1 MVPRQHVLIALLLAA
16 LLSVK
21 AGAEDRVF
29 SMAERQLCAATCE
42 KQLTCAGQIQQ
53 RELIAGCIGACEVA
67 LRTGDL
73 ATSRPWW
80 GAGQCLKDACGNP
93 YNGCL
98 TTYMASATQA
108 EQKCSAVCTRRL
120 QCANAPA
127 NMAGGCVSEC
137 VAKLLVGAPEEK
149 MFEEVTWS
157 CSGQA
162 CGVPIEACVA
172 KAYGGPSATCAVI
185 CENPFKCGVATGID
199 TFTACMQGC
208 VPAAS
213 DPARQREIAAAAQCA
228 NTCGNAQ
235 YLCSSRTR
243 GGMPAFCVEAC
254 QKQLGCGGAGN
265 DENAIVQCATT
276 CESVMASADPAS
288 KQGFIAVDKCKKQA
302 CGQSYNTCVLTAYNT
317 AMGQPV
323 VAPQPVYT
331 PQPVISQPV
340 ISQPVISQPVI
351 SQPVISQPVVSQ
363 PVVSQPVVSQP
374 VVSQPV
380 VSQPVVSQPVVSQP
394 ALKRSPAR
402 EKCQAACDK
411 LERCRPG
418 PEGSDCIDACLGD
431 PARRPGIQA
440 AGACVG
446 KVCGDGFD
454 ACVVSRL
461 SLTRRQRECVPAC
474 SKELACAGKSSPFD
488 VGACA
493 QTCSRTKGQL
503 SAASQCSATP
513 CDGYDACVAKAQE
526 KPPSKEELRCR
537 DVCSRSFQCSG
548 EDTAGQQ
555 ACVSMCVSDKSARR
569 EMKQREKCAVQA
581 CGAFERCMLAGMG
594 VPENKLACI
603 GACRR
608 ELECQTGQKP
618 DAASLVGCLRSCNR
632 SLDEIE
638 AITACAE
645 LPCNSSGF
653 EACVSFKRK
662 EAQSRVAVASAPPV
676 VADKCVAFCD
686 KAQSCSQDDG
696 GDACLARC
704 RDKVHAAEFK
714 AREACAASSCGA
726 FDVCV
731 AGKMGLPKQKLAC
744 VNACRH
750 QTDCKPPGEPRSF
763 PLVFACAKA
772 CAWSSQDLTAM
783 DGCEARGCGASFERC
798 MAEKTGKI
806 AEGKSVKDQCVA
818 SCDASSKCTKGAGG
832 EPCVKRCLESGGES
846 PEFRARAA
854 CQAKSCDQYDA
865 CMLDTLSVKEEG
877 RRCLDSCRWDLSCE
891 RGNQSHDYT
900 RLARCVNECRI
911 SDIELSARSDCQ
923 PIGCGSGFRDCVQ
936 KRLSEAGAKAPGS
949 AAPAPSTP
957 PVPRS
962 R

>member
-1 MVPRQHVLIALLLAA
+1 MVPRQLVLIALSMAA
-16 LLSVK
+16 LLSSR
-21 AGAEDRVF
+21 AGAQDRVF

-53 RELIAGCIGACEVA
+53 REFVAGCIGACEVA

-93 YNGCL
+93 YNACL

-127 NMAGGCVSEC
+127 SMGGGCVSEC

-162 CGVPIEACVA
+162 CGVPLEACVA
-172 KAYGGPSATCAVI
+172 KAYGGPSATCAAI
-185 CENPFKCGVATGID
+185 CENPFKCGVATGLD

-213 DPARQREIAAAAQCA
+213 DPARQGELAAASQCA

-235 YLCSSRTR
+235 YLCSARTR
-243 GGMPAFCVEAC
+243 GGMPAFCVDAC

-265 DENAIVQCATT
+265 DENAIIQCART
-276 CESVMASADPAS
+276 CESVMAGADPAS

-302 CGQSYNTCVLTAYNT
+302 CGQPYNTCVLTAYNT
-317 AMGQPV
+317 AMGLPV

-331 PQPVISQPV
+331 PQPVV
-340 ISQPVISQPVI
+340 T
-351 SQPVISQPVVSQ
+351 QPVVTQ
-363 PVVSQPVVSQP
+363 PVVTQPVVTQP
-374 VVSQPV
+374 VVTQPV
-380 VSQPVVSQPVVSQP
+380 VTQPVVAQPVVTQPVVAQPVVTQP
-394 ALKRSPAR
+394 ATKRDPAR
-402 EKCQAACDK
+402 DKCQSACDK
-411 LERCRPG
+411 LDRCHPG
-418 PEGSDCIDACLGD
+418 VAGSDCIDACLGD

-440 AGACVG
+440 AGACAG
-446 KVCGDGFD
+446 QVCGERFD
-454 ACVVSRL
+454 ACVVSKLPL
-461 SLTRRQRECVPAC
+461 SRRQRDCVPAC
-474 SKELACAGKSSPFD
+474 SKELACTGRTSPFD
-488 VGACA
+488 VAACA
-493 QTCSRTKGQL
+493 QSCDRTKGQL
-503 SAASQCSATP
+503 AAAGQCSTSS
-513 CDGYDACVAKAQE
+513 CEGYDACVAKAQE
-526 KPPSKEELRCR
+526 TPPSKDELRCR

-548 EDTAGQQ
+548 EDASGQQ
-555 ACVSMCVSDKSARR
+555 ACVMRCVSDKSARS
-569 EMKQREKCAVQA
+569 EMKQREKCSAQA
-581 CGAFERCMLAGMG
+581 CGAYERCMIAGMG

-618 DAASLVGCLRSCNR
+618 DAATLAGCLRSCNKPM
-632 SLDEIE
+632 DEIE
-638 AITACAE
+638 AITSCSE

-662 EAQSRVAVASAPPV
+662 EAQSRVAVAQAPPV
-676 VADKCVAFCD
+676 VADKCIAICE

-704 RDKVHAAEFK
+704 RDKAHAAEFK
-714 AREACAASSCGA
+714 AREACASTSCGE
-726 FDVCV
+726 FDVCI
-731 AGKMGLPKQKLAC
+731 AGRMGLPKPKLAC

-763 PLVFACAKA
+763 PLVLACAKS
-772 CAWSSQDLTAM
+772 CTWSPQDLTAM
-783 DGCEARGCGASFERC
+783 DACEARGCGASFERC

-806 AEGKSVKDQCVA
+806 AAGKSVKDQCVA
-818 SCDASSKCTKGAGG
+818 SCDASAKCTKGAGG
-832 EPCVKRCLESGGES
+832 DACVKRCLEVGGES
-846 PEFRARAA
+846 PEFRARVT
-854 CQAKSCDQYDA
+854 CQATSCDQYDA
-865 CMLDTLSVKEEG
+865 CMLDALSVKVEA

-891 RGNQSHDYT
+891 RGNQSHDFS
-900 RLARCVNECRI
+900 RLAQCVSECRM

-923 PIGCGSGFRDCVQ
+923 PIGCGSGFRECVQ
-936 KRLSEAGAKAPGS
+936 KRLSEAGAKAPG
-949 AAPAPSTP
+949 APAPAPAAP